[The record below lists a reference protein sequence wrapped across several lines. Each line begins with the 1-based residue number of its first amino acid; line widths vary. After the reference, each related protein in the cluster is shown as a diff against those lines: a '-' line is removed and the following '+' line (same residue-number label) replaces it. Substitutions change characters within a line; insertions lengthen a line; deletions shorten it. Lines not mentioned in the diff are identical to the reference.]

1 MNRAFSLIGFAQ
13 KAGHVSSGT
22 MAAKTSLLRKRAR
35 VLIMS
40 CDIAEN
46 TKESLLA
53 ICGRQQIPWI
63 YLGSKHELGV
73 SVGKAYRV
81 ALTVNDK
88 GLAEAIL
95 NAVRADN
102 ENQ

>member
-1 MNRAFSLIGFAQ
+1 MNRAYSLIGFAK
-13 KAGHVSSGT
+13 KAGQVSSGT
-22 MAAKTSLLRKRAR
+22 MAARTSMLRKRAR

-40 CDIAEN
+40 HDIAEN
-46 TKESLLA
+46 TRDSLLN
-53 ICGRQQIPWI
+53 ICSKQQIPWI
-63 YLGSKHELGV
+63 VLGSKHELGV

-88 GLAEAIL
+88 GLADAIL
-95 NAVRADN
+95 NAVKADS